1 MKKLLVLLAG
11 LAFAAGALAQEYPSR
26 PIKLMHGFA
35 PGGNADTSARILAA
49 ELSKSMNVPV
59 VVEPKPGAGGN
70 IGADAVAKSA
80 PDGYTLLLVTG
91 GHAVVGPLYNSL
103 PFRPLEDFEWIS
115 LATTFPFAFVVRS
128 GGKYQTLPELI
139 AGAKAKPDSVTFGT
153 PGIGATPH
161 LVGEYFG
168 SLVGA
173 KFLHVPYKG
182 DSAAI
187 TALLGGEIDFII
199 TAPTAALPHIKAGK
213 MKAVAVSGA
222 TRWKGL
228 PDVPAAQESGAAG
241 FDVKSWVALAAP
253 AGTPRPVVM
262 RLHAEMQKLLQVPDA
277 RGKLEG
283 MGGEVQGSTPEEMR
297 ARVAEEMQRWA
308 RVIREANIPRQ

>member
-1 MKKLLVLLAG
+1 MKKLLILLAG
-11 LAFAAGALAQEYPSR
+11 LACAASALAQEYPSR

-49 ELSKSMNVPV
+49 ELAKSMNVPV

-115 LATTFPFAFVVRS
+115 LATTFPFAFVVRT

-139 AGAKAKPDSVTFGT
+139 AGAKARPDNVTFGT

-213 MKAVAVSGA
+213 LKAVAVSGA

-228 PDVPAAQESGAAG
+228 PDVPAAQESGAPG

-253 AGTPRPVVM
+253 AGTPRPIVL

>member
-1 MKKLLVLLAG
+1 MKNLLVLLAG
-11 LAFAAGALAQEYPSR
+11 LVLSAGAAAQEYPSR

-49 ELSKSMNVPV
+49 ELAKSMNVPV

-115 LATTFPFAFVVRS
+115 LATSFPFAFVVRS

-139 AGAKAKPDSVTFGT
+139 AGAKAKPDNVTFGT

-213 MKAVAVSGA
+213 LKAVAVSGA
-222 TRWKGL
+222 TRWKGM

-253 AGTPRPVVM
+253 AGTPRPIVM

-277 RGKLEG
+277 RAKLEG

>member
-1 MKKLLVLLAG
+1 MKKLLVLFAG
-11 LAFAAGALAQEYPSR
+11 LVLSSGAAAQEYPSR

-49 ELSKSMNVPV
+49 ELSKSMNVPA

-70 IGADAVAKSA
+70 IAADAVAKSA
-80 PDGYTLLLVTG
+80 PDGYTLLVVTG

-115 LATTFPFAFVVRS
+115 LATSFPFAFVVRN
-128 GGKYQTLPELI
+128 GGKYQTMQELI
-139 AGAKAKPDSVTFGT
+139 AGAKAKPDNVTFGT

-168 SLVGA
+168 SVVGV

-187 TALLGGEIDFII
+187 TALLGGEIDFVI

-213 MKAVAVSGA
+213 LKAVAVSGA
-222 TRWKGL
+222 TRWKGM

-253 AGTPRPVVM
+253 AGTPRPIVM